1 MKQTIFHLLLPLVL
15 LSSCQQ
21 EELPGTDAGYGY
33 LAIADVSVQTVNVN
47 TIRTRS
53 VADDLSLR
61 GEIWQDGKKVKELSQ
76 EELSQ
81 TIRQK
86 TGDFTL
92 KIFSQSYTEYAGW
105 TNADLGEPVYYAEQ
119 PFTITE
125 VDTNRVAVEL
135 PMINFG
141 VSLSLPEGFDTWFKT
156 YAFTA
161 QVGERTVALQT
172 GQTAYFP
179 HAEGA
184 TLAYTL
190 EATNTDDETSQET
203 GTYGGADTGEALQPN
218 TLYTVTYDFQ
228 TNQLKMD

>member
-1 MKQTIFHLLLPLVL
+1 MKQTIFHLLLTLVL
-15 LSSCQQ
+15 LCSCQQ

-86 TGDFTL
+86 TGDFIL

-125 VDTNRVAVEL
+125 GETNTVAVKL

-141 VSLSLPEGFDTWFKT
+141 VNLSLPKGFDTWFKT

-161 QVGERTVALQT
+161 QVGERTVALQA

-179 HAEGA
+179 HAEGIA
-184 TLAYTL
+184 LAYTL
-190 EATNTDDETSQET
+190 EATNTDDETSRET
-203 GTYGGADTGEALQPN
+203 GTYGGADTGETLQPN